1 MIRGVR
7 GAITINQNNEEEIV
21 EAAERLLREAISANN
36 ITPNDVASIF
46 ISATDDINA
55 AFPAKALRNI
65 DGWTHVPVMCMKEL
79 LVSDSLQMCIRFM
92 IHINTELAQEDIKHI
107 YLEGA
112 KQLRPDLN

>member
-7 GAITINQNNEEEIV
+7 GAITVSHNNEEEIV
-21 EAAERLLREAISANN
+21 AAAERLFREAIYANN

-46 ISATDDINA
+46 VSATEDVNA

-65 DGWTHVPVMCMKEL
+65 DGWKYVPVMCMKEL
-79 LVSDSLQMCIRFM
+79 SVPASLQMCIRLM
-92 IHINTELAQEDIKHI
+92 MHVNTEVPQEDINHI

-112 KQLRPDLN
+112 KELRPDL

>member
-7 GAITINQNNEEEIV
+7 GAITVNQNNEEEIV
-21 EAAERLLREAISANN
+21 AAAERLFREAISANN

-46 ISATDDINA
+46 ISATEDVNA
-55 AFPAKALRNI
+55 SFPAKALRNI
-65 DGWTHVPVMCMKEL
+65 DGWTYVPVMCMKEL
-79 LVSDSLQMCIRFM
+79 SVPKSLKMCIRFM

-112 KQLRPDLN
+112 KQLRPEL